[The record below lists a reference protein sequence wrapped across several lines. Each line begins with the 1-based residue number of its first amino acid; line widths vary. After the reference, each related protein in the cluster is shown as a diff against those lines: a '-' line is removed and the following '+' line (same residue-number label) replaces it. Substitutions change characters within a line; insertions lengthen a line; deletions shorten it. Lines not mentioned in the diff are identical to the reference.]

1 MSAKSRSG
9 PHPTEQ
15 YTNPSFEQECNPADT
30 ATGTG
35 TGGGGTVTGVVPA
48 TGLGTASG
56 SGSAV
61 GDVDTTHR
69 KGHR

>member
-15 YTNPSFEQECNPADT
+15 HTNPSFEQECNPADT
-30 ATGTG
+30 TTGTG
-35 TGGGGTVTGVVPA
+35 TGTGTVTGVVPA

-56 SGSAV
+56 SAV